1 MVEGIGPDVLM
12 KRGATP
18 KYVNMVCREFVESG
32 RKRKGESTR
41 EVVDTILTPELVTS
55 SLPVHSRSPPIGS
68 VELARDL
75 SVSSIGSIDASL
87 KVERTISPDQPTR
100 LIPTSSW
107 APTPKLPTSP
117 IHIESYR
124 PGRPVGSSGS
134 SSLATQSAGP
144 SRPAPLGPMLGP
156 GGIPRPSTSYSD
168 AGLKNSLRARASD
181 LSPVVKRPAFSSS
194 DGHTPSVSTVAPDG
208 THVDSHGPQPH
219 IAPTPVAHGAHNV
232 LASLSNEEAGLIAS
246 TIPITTTA
254 PSSVTVL
261 PIASTSATTATKAST
276 MNALLES
283 KRRAMESMRRGRKA
297 GENVSRS
304 TTRPPTPPL
313 GMQGSPLPS
322 RPSSVPP
329 VHPLPSRPLSV
340 PPSHPLTQENLEDQV
355 AALEQEVIGLRE
367 AEPIV
372 IDDEEE
378 EEGEIPDEIVVP
390 FQPRMAPIIPATT
403 PIRLNKRPNAEDMM
417 DANRSQSISSRSVHP
432 AKRRQF
438 GAAMRMKRLI
448 ISLDDSDD
456 EDNEDQAPTPTAA
469 QLEADRQRLLKEKE
483 DDMMK
488 LREKILR
495 LQAKAEKEKK
505 AKAKEA
511 AAIQAAVDAPLP
523 PAETAVTED
532 VIMAE
537 SADAD
542 RPETPASPPVPLVH
556 DASTAEVQYTPGK
569 WLSFLVSPL
578 LMLAVSN
585 VGNENSVLAH

>member
-1 MVEGIGPDVLM
+1 MVEGVGPDVLM

-124 PGRPVGSSGS
+124 PGRPAGSSVS

-156 GGIPRPSTSYSD
+156 GGTPRPSTSYSD
-168 AGLKNSLRARASD
+168 AGSKNSLRARTSD
-181 LSPVVKRPAFSSS
+181 LSPVVKRPDFSNSN
-194 DGHTPSVSTVAPDG
+194 GQTPSLSTVAPDG

-232 LASLSNEEAGLIAS
+232 LASLNNGEAAPLAS
-246 TIPITTTA
+246 AIPIPTTA

-297 GENVSRS
+297 GENVSRP
-304 TTRPPTPPL
+304 TTRPPTPSL

-378 EEGEIPDEIVVP
+378 EEEGEIPDEIVVP
-390 FQPRMAPIIPATT
+390 PQPRMAPIIPATT

-505 AKAKEA
+505 AKSKEA
-511 AAIQAAVDAPLP
+511 AAIQAAADAPLP

-542 RPETPASPPVPLVH
+542 RPETPASPTVPLVH
-556 DASTAEVQYTPGK
+556 DASTEVWDTPGT
-569 WLSFLVSPL
+569 WLSYLVSPL
-578 LMLAVSN
+578 LMLVVADE
-585 VGNENSVLAH
+585 GNGNSVLAL

>member
-1 MVEGIGPDVLM
+1 
-12 KRGATP
+12 
-18 KYVNMVCREFVESG
+18 
-32 RKRKGESTR
+32 
-41 EVVDTILTPELVTS
+41 
-55 SLPVHSRSPPIGS
+55 
-68 VELARDL
+68 
-75 SVSSIGSIDASL
+75 
-87 KVERTISPDQPTR
+87 
-100 LIPTSSW
+100 
-107 APTPKLPTSP
+107 
-117 IHIESYR
+117 
-124 PGRPVGSSGS
+124 
-134 SSLATQSAGP
+134 
-144 SRPAPLGPMLGP
+144 MLGP

-168 AGLKNSLRARASD
+168 AGPKNSLRARTSD
-181 LSPVVKRPAFSSS
+181 LSPVVKRPDFSSS
-194 DGHTPSVSTVAPDG
+194 NGQTPSLSTGAPDG
-208 THVDSHGPQPH
+208 THVELQGPQPH
-219 IAPTPVAHGAHNV
+219 IAPTPVAHGAHDV
-232 LASLSNEEAGLIAS
+232 LASLSNEEAFLNAS

-297 GENVSRS
+297 GENVSRPP
-304 TTRPPTPPL
+304 TRPPTPPL
-313 GMQGSPLPS
+313 GMQGSPVPS

-329 VHPLPSRPLSV
+329 VHPLPSRPTSV
-340 PPSHPLTQENLEDQV
+340 LPSRPLTQENLEDQV

-367 AEPIV
+367 AQPMV
-372 IDDEEE
+372 VDDEE

-390 FQPRMAPIIPATT
+390 PQPRMAPIIPATT

-505 AKAKEA
+505 AKAREA
-511 AAIQAAVDAPLP
+511 AVLQAVADAPP
-523 PAETAVTED
+523 PIEETAATED

-542 RPETPASPPVPLVH
+542 RPGTPALPTVPLVH
-556 DASTAEVQYTPGK
+556 DASTEVQDTPGK
-569 WLSFLVSPL
+569 WLSYLVSPL
-578 LMLAVSN
+578 LM
-585 VGNENSVLAH
+585 